1 MTKQE
6 FSKWV
11 MALKTYYPRE
21 QLLPNTA
28 AIELWYQELS
38 DIPMN
43 VAEMA
48 LRKWVATSKWSP
60 TIAEIRE
67 MCVDVKRGDAPDWS
81 DGWAQ
86 VQLAIRRFGQY
97 NPKDAMAMLD
107 PITRDTV
114 KRLGFYNLC
123 VSENPIS
130 DRKQF
135 KDKFEIMAKR
145 EQMRL
150 QLPIELQGDI
160 KSIQAEFKL
169 MIESGDSHAER

>member
-11 MALKTYYPRE
+11 MALKTFYPRE
-21 QLLPNTA
+21 QLLPNA
-28 AIELWYQELS
+28 QAIELWYQELN
-38 DIPMN
+38 DIPMQ
-43 VAEMA
+43 VAEAA

-86 VQLAIRRFGQY
+86 VQLAIKRFGNY
-97 NPKDAMAMLD
+97 RANEAMASLD
-107 PITRDTV
+107 PITRETV
-114 KRLGFYNLC
+114 RRLGFYNLC
-123 VSENPIS
+123 VSENPNS

-135 KDKFEIMAKR
+135 RDTFEIMAKR

-160 KSIQAEFKL
+160 KRIQGEFKL
-169 MIESGDSHAER
+169 LIEGGDADD

>member
-1 MTKQE
+1 MTRQE

-21 QLLPNTA
+21 QLLPNEQA
-28 AIELWYQELS
+28 MELWYQALK
-38 DIPMN
+38 DIPMQ
-43 VAEMA
+43 VAEA
-48 LRKWVATSKWSP
+48 TLRKWVATSKWSP

-67 MCVDVKRGDAPDWS
+67 MSVDVKRGDAPDWS

-97 NPKDAMAMLD
+97 NPKEALAMLD
-107 PITRDTV
+107 PITRETV

-135 KDKFEIMAKR
+135 KDTFEIMAKR

-160 KSIQAEFKL
+160 KSIQGEFKL
-169 MIESGDSHAER
+169 MIESGDAQHG

>member
-21 QLLPNTA
+21 QLLPNA
-28 AIELWYQELS
+28 QAIELWYQELN

-48 LRKWVATSKWSP
+48 LRKWVATNKWSP
-60 TIAEIRE
+60 SIAEVRE

-86 VQLAIRRFGQY
+86 VQLAIRRYGQY

-114 KRLGFYNLC
+114 QRLGFYNLC

-135 KDKFEIMAKR
+135 KDTFEIMAKR

-150 QLPIELQGDI
+150 QLPIELQCDI
-160 KSIQAEFKL
+160 KSIQGEFKM
-169 MIESGDSHAER
+169 MIGSGDANG

>member
-86 VQLAIRRFGQY
+86 VQLAIRRFGSY
-97 NPKDAMAMLD
+97 RPSEAMASLD
-107 PITRDTV
+107 PITRETV
-114 KRLGFYNLC
+114 RRLGFHNLC

-135 KDKFEIMAKR
+135 KDTYEVMAKR

-169 MIESGDSHAER
+169 MIESGDSYGER

>member
-21 QLLPNTA
+21 QLLPNA
-28 AIELWYQELS
+28 QAIELWFQELH

-43 VAEMA
+43 VAEAA

-67 MCVDVKRGDAPDWS
+67 MCVDVKRGEAPDWS

-86 VQLAIRRFGQY
+86 VQLAIKRYGYMQ
-97 NPKDAMAMLD
+97 PKEAMASLD
-107 PITRDTV
+107 PITREAV
-114 KRLGFYNLC
+114 RRLGFYNLC
-123 VSENPIS
+123 VSENPMS

-135 KDKFEIMAKR
+135 RDTFEIMAKR
-145 EQMRL
+145 QQMEF
-150 QLPIELQGDI
+150 QLPIGLQDTI
-160 KSIQAEFKL
+160 RSIQGEFKL
-169 MIESGDSHAER
+169 MIEGGDANG